1 MAGNQGCFT
10 FIDLAGFDR
19 RLTHK
24 ITRMQPER
32 EARKVKV
39 TGDLIAEVPS
49 AIQEQIDNSLVAL
62 RDMLTHFNRNTRIQT
77 D

>member
-1 MAGNQGCFT
+1 
-10 FIDLAGFDR
+10 
-19 RLTHK
+19 
-24 ITRMQPER
+24 MQPER